1 MYREALEELI
11 QWKKSSRRKPMVLIG
26 ARQTGKTW
34 LMEEFGKTY
43 YEVAFVFNFDKEP
56 EYASVFKADKK
67 PVEIIKKLG
76 MLAGK
81 KILPEKHLIIFDEIQ
96 QCPEALNSLKYFY
109 EDANEYHIIVAG
121 SLLGTY
127 LSDEYAFPVGKVNL
141 LKIYPMTFSEF
152 LKEVD
157 SSMYEYRNLLT
168 ADSSIEEV
176 FHNKLLNLYHE
187 YLVVGGMPECV
198 KSWSEDKDIA
208 EVGHIQDE
216 LSILYEHDITKHNKK
231 INAAK
236 ILLVYRNI
244 VGQLAKENKKFIY
257 GLIRE
262 GARAKEYETAIMWLS
277 DCGLVHKVSRVN
289 TANIPLRAYEDLKA
303 FKLFLV
309 DVGLLGCM
317 AGLRQHTLLD
327 GNDLFVEFKGALT
340 EQYVC
345 QQLKTIEDL
354 DVYYY
359 TNDRGSCEVD
369 FVIDTGERIVPVEVK
384 AEINLRAKSLKTYRE
399 KFSPTVS
406 VRTSMADYKKEEWLV
421 NLPLYAIDQIT
432 QLSSA
437 AVLL

>member
-1 MYREALEELI
+1 
-11 QWKKSSRRKPMVLIG
+11 
-26 ARQTGKTW
+26 
-34 LMEEFGKTY
+34 
-43 YEVAFVFNFDKEP
+43 
-56 EYASVFKADKK
+56 
-67 PVEIIKKLG
+67 
-76 MLAGK
+76 
-81 KILPEKHLIIFDEIQ
+81 
-96 QCPEALNSLKYFY
+96 
-109 EDANEYHIIVAG
+109 
-121 SLLGTY
+121 
-127 LSDEYAFPVGKVNL
+127 
-141 LKIYPMTFSEF
+141 
-152 LKEVD
+152 
-157 SSMYEYRNLLT
+157 
-168 ADSSIEEV
+168 
-176 FHNKLLNLYHE
+176 
-187 YLVVGGMPECV
+187 
-198 KSWSEDKDIA
+198 
-208 EVGHIQDE
+208 
-216 LSILYEHDITKHNKK
+216 
-231 INAAK
+231 
-236 ILLVYRNI
+236 
-244 VGQLAKENKKFIY
+244 
-257 GLIRE
+257 
-262 GARAKEYETAIMWLS
+262 MWLS